1 VTEPASP
8 SGPPADVSHLV
19 RERAEARATRNWARA
34 DELKAQIEAAGW
46 RVVDHG
52 KRSSVH
58 PATPPTLEVEGER
71 RYGAASDVPS
81 TAGEPP
87 TARYTVVLV
96 ASEEPARISRLLAAL
111 RAHAPAGTQV
121 VVVEND
127 PSDAQVAALQ
137 PGGTDLFP
145 IATREPE
152 VLRTSARLGYAGAL
166 NIGLRRAAG
175 EIVVVADGSAV
186 PTGDALTPL
195 AEALG
200 DPEVSAAGAYG
211 LLAEE
216 GVPFRPSTME
226 PARPEEGADLAVAAL
241 EGAWIA
247 FRRDDLTTPG
257 LIDEHFVTPAW
268 LDVWLSLRLRVG
280 PMVIADD
287 APDDRI
293 GQDGEGDDVEG
304 VEAAAQPDSEG
315 STGTED
321 HTPEEAELPAPKRAL
336 MTHLP
341 LERDATRWPPD
352 RTRLNRRNMYRV
364 LDAFGWRDDLA

>member
-1 VTEPASP
+1 VP
-8 SGPPADVSHLV
+8 S
-19 RERAEARATRNWARA
+19 
-34 DELKAQIEAAGW
+34 
-46 RVVDHG
+46 
-52 KRSSVH
+52 
-58 PATPPTLEVEGER
+58 
-71 RYGAASDVPS
+71 AAS
-81 TAGEPP
+81 EPP
-87 TARYTVVLV
+87 TAPFTVVLV
-96 ASEEPARISRLLAAL
+96 ASEEPALVSRLLTAL

-121 VVVEND
+121 VIVEND

-137 PGGTDLFP
+137 PGGTDLSP
-145 IATREPE
+145 ISAREPE

-166 NIGLRRAAG
+166 NIGLRRAGG

-200 DPEVSAAGAYG
+200 DPEVAAAGAYG

-226 PARPEEGADLAVAAL
+226 PAMPEEGADLEVAAL
-241 EGAWIA
+241 EAAWIA

-280 PMVIADD
+280 PMAIADD
-287 APDDRI
+287 AGDDRI
-293 GQDGEGDDVEG
+293 WQDGEGDGVEG
-304 VEAAAQPDSEG
+304 VEAAAEPDSES
-315 STGTED
+315 STGTGD
-321 HTPEEAELPAPKRAL
+321 QAPEEAGLPAPKRAL
-336 MTHLP
+336 MIHLP
-341 LERDATRWPPD
+341 LQRDEIRWPPE